1 MRRKT
6 MDLQRDGAALSIA
19 RISKIVAYIQTGINW
34 TRPSMAHHTTP
45 SCGSSASQKTVRSCA
60 LRCISALRANTLVPL
75 LFDLANATVCADRPK
90 GLGVSGKGV
99 THMLFLFGLRTRA
112 KSLGQVER
120 SCSKCARPT
129 VHNAVESR
137 RWFTLFFI
145 PVIPLGGNQVVRCG
159 VCGLTTK
166 ASPELKDQLA
176 TRAMAAKA

>member
-1 MRRKT
+1 

-19 RISKIVAYIQTGINW
+19 RISKIVAYVKPGINW
-34 TRPSMAHHTTP
+34 TRPSMAHHTSP
-45 SCGSSASQKTVRSCA
+45 VAVPQLRRRLYVRSYA

-120 SCSKCARPT
+120 LCSKCARPT

>member
-1 MRRKT
+1 

-19 RISKIVAYIQTGINW
+19 RISKIVAYVQAGINW
-34 TRPSMAHHTTP
+34 TPPKHGTPYEP
-45 SCGSSASQKTVRSCA
+45 SCGSSASQKTLRSYA
-60 LRCISALRANTLVPL
+60 LRCISALRANTVVPL

-90 GLGVSGKGV
+90 GRGIPGKGV